1 MIKAILFSLILAM
14 QGTQP
19 LDDPKE
25 EARAQDLMREI
36 RCVACENE
44 PVSQSGSD
52 IARDMR
58 ARIRTMVA
66 EGKTNTE
73 IRAWFVERYG
83 EFVLFRPDS
92 EGITGKLLWG
102 LPFMVLLIGGGF
114 LLMRSQSSKRTF
126 VDPID
131 PEDA

>member
-1 MIKAILFSLILAM
+1 MIKAALFSLMLAM

-58 ARIRTMVA
+58 ARIRTLVA
-66 EGKTNTE
+66 EGKTDEE
-73 IRAWFVERYG
+73 IRDWFVARYG

-92 EGITGKLLWG
+92 DGVTGKLLWG
-102 LPFMVLLIGGGF
+102 LPFALLLVGGG
-114 LLMRSQSSKRTF
+114 LLFIRSQAGRQAA

-131 PEDA
+131 PEEA

>member
-1 MIKAILFSLILAM
+1 MIKAALFSLMLAM

-58 ARIRTMVA
+58 ARIRTLVA
-66 EGKTNTE
+66 EGKTDEE
-73 IRAWFVERYG
+73 IRDWFVARYG

-92 EGITGKLLWG
+92 EGVTGKLLWG
-102 LPFMVLLIGGGF
+102 LPFALLLVGGG
-114 LLMRSQSSKRTF
+114 LLFIRSQAGRQAA

-131 PEDA
+131 PEEA

>member
-1 MIKAILFSLILAM
+1 MIKAALFSLMLAM

-58 ARIRTMVA
+58 ARIRTLVA
-66 EGKTNTE
+66 EGKTDEE
-73 IRAWFVERYG
+73 IRDWFVARYG

-92 EGITGKLLWG
+92 EGVTGKLLWG
-102 LPFMVLLIGGGF
+102 LPFALLLVGGG
-114 LLMRSQSSKRTF
+114 LLFMRSQAGRQAA

-131 PEDA
+131 PEEA